1 MVMKLYL
8 TRNEAAEILGV
19 TPQTIS
25 NYVKKG
31 LLVES
36 EVKEPNLKAMCILGS
51 SVERLLKEDYDI
63 VEQSNAIDAMRV
75 ELDELWESY

>member
-51 SVERLLKEDYDI
+51 SVE
-63 VEQSNAIDAMRV
+63 SF
-75 ELDELWESY
+75 